1 MWTLGRQGTGYYKC
15 KLFQSSLL
23 KLDLYLL
30 KYPPGSEIPIH
41 SDPVP
46 GRKHYRVNLVL
57 LKGKGGEFWC
67 ERPILLLGR
76 LKIFRSDF
84 PHSVSKV
91 EKTRLVLSLGYTR
104 KNKQE

>member
-1 MWTLGRQGTGYYKC
+1 MWILGRQGTGYYKL
-15 KLFQSSLL
+15 KLFQSRLL
-23 KLDLYLL
+23 GVDLYLL
-30 KYPPGSEIPIH
+30 KYPPGSSIPIH

-57 LKGKGGEFWC
+57 IRGKGGEFWC
-67 ERPILLLGR
+67 QHPILILGKR
-76 LKIFRSDF
+76 LNIFRSDF

-104 KNKQE
+104 KNKT